1 MLNEER
7 LTKTIVELCRI
18 PSPSGKEGRVAAYIR
33 EWVSTLGLAVEEDDA
48 ATAIGGEVGNLIVR
62 YLKGQGE
69 PLFFT
74 AHMDTVPVPF
84 EDEIPVIT
92 KGDKVY
98 TAGRSPLGGDDKAG
112 VAVALELLANAVE
125 SGGQR
130 SRPLEIVFTVQEE
143 QGVRGGV
150 YFDVE
155 RLTASQGFILD
166 GDTPVGTA
174 IRHSPH
180 KYRFYITVEG
190 RSAHA
195 AVEPEKGINAI
206 KALGNVIAAL
216 PTGRLD
222 ENSVANLG
230 LIEGGGVINA
240 VPDKARLVGELRSLQ
255 PARLQVIQQEIE
267 EAVHREAAKNGATG
281 SIEWVELYPGYF
293 VPDNAPCARLFA
305 QACEAEDFTPSFL
318 TTLGGGDANPL
329 NNKGLTGIVFGLGM
343 EGIHTNEEYMLLS
356 RLNQAARILHRI
368 VGLPV

>member
-7 LTKTIVELCRI
+7 LTNTFVELCRI
-18 PSPSGKEGRVAAYIR
+18 PSPSGKEGRVAGYIR
-33 EWVSTLGLAVEEDDA
+33 EWVSALGLVVDEDDA
-48 ATAIGGEVGNLIVR
+48 ATAIGGEVGNLFVR
-62 YLKGQGE
+62 YSEGQGE

-74 AHMDTVPVPF
+74 AHIDTVQVPF

-98 TAGRSPLGGDDKAG
+98 TAGRSPLGGGDKAG

-125 SGGQR
+125 AGGQ
-130 SRPLEIVFTVQEE
+130 SRPLEIIFTVQEE
-143 QGVRGGV
+143 QGARGAV
-150 YFDVE
+150 YFDTE
-155 RLTASQGFILD
+155 QRLTATQGFILD

-174 IRHSPH
+174 IRQSSH
-180 KYRFYITVEG
+180 KYRFYINVEG
-190 RSAHA
+190 RRAHA

-216 PTGRLD
+216 PTGKLD

-230 LIEGGGVINA
+230 HIEGGGVINA

-255 PARLQVIQQEIE
+255 PARLQEIQQEIE
-267 EAVHREAAKNGATG
+267 EAVYQEAAKNGATG

-293 VPDNAPCARLFA
+293 VPDDAPCARLFA
-305 QACEAEDFTPSFL
+305 QACITEGFTPSFL
-318 TTLGGGDANPL
+318 STLGGGDANPL
-329 NNKGLTGIVFGLGM
+329 NNKALTGIVFGLGM
-343 EGIHTNEEYMLLS
+343 EAIHTNEEYMLLS
-356 RLNQAARILHRI
+356 RLNQSARILHRI